1 MNWQD
6 KGYLL
11 SLNKYN
17 ENSSI
22 AEFFTETNGKVVGVI
37 FGSTSKKIKNYL
49 LIGNKFHINSKLRE
63 DGRLGYLKVEIDE
76 IKTPVYLENKKK
88 LFCIIYCMNLIKIL
102 TAENEN
108 NVEIYH
114 LLEKLFKIIE
124 LDNWLVEFLYLE
136 LNILK
141 SIGYDINFKD
151 YVVDRGI
158 NGQTKYVVD
167 SSQKIIPNFLIDKNI
182 GPENLKDIYS
192 GFSIVGDFLDKTIIK
207 PNNKNYPSSR
217 NDFVD
222 LLKYS
227 SCST

>member
-22 AEFFTETNGKVVGVI
+22 AEFFTENNGKVVGVI
-37 FGSTSKKIKNYL
+37 FGSTSKKIKSYL
-49 LIGNKFHINSKLRE
+49 LIGNKFHINSKLKE

-76 IKTPVYLENKKK
+76 IKTPVFLENKKK

-102 TAENEN
+102 TVENESN
-108 NVEIYH
+108 KEIYS
-114 LLEKLFKIIE
+114 LLERLFKIIN

-151 YVVDRGI
+151 YVINKNI
-158 NGQTKYVVD
+158 NGQTRYVVD
-167 SSQKIIPNFLIDKNI
+167 SIQKIIPNFLIDKKI
-182 GPENLKDIYS
+182 IPENIKDIYS
-192 GFSIVGDFLDKTIIK
+192 GYLIVGDFLDKTIIK
-207 PNNKNYPSSR
+207 PNNKSFPSSR
-217 NDFVD
+217 NDFIN
-222 LLKYS
+222 LLK
-227 SCST
+227 

>member
-22 AEFFTETNGKVVGVI
+22 AEFYTKNNGKIVGVI
-37 FGSTSKKIKNYL
+37 FGSTSKKIKSYL
-49 LIGNKFHINSKLRE
+49 LMGNKFHINSKLRE

-102 TAENEN
+102 TVENEN
-108 NVEIYH
+108 NVEIYN

-151 YVVDRGI
+151 YVIDKNI
-158 NGQTKYVVD
+158 NGQTRYIVD

-182 GPENLKDIYS
+182 SPENLNDIYS

-217 NDFVD
+217 NDFVN
-222 LLKYS
+222 LLK
-227 SCST
+227 

>member
-22 AEFFTETNGKVVGVI
+22 AEFFTKNNGKVVGVI
-37 FGSTSKKIKNYL
+37 FGSTSKKIKSYL

-76 IKTPVYLENKKK
+76 IKTPLYLENKKK

-102 TAENEN
+102 TAENESN
-108 NVEIYH
+108 NEIYS
-114 LLEKLFKIIE
+114 LLEKLFKIIDF
-124 LDNWLVEFLYLE
+124 DNWLVEFLYLE

-151 YVVDRGI
+151 YVVNKNI
-158 NGQTKYVVD
+158 NGQTKYIVD
-167 SSQKIIPNFLIDKNI
+167 SSQKIIPNFLIDKKI
-182 GPENLKDIYS
+182 IPENTKDIFS
-192 GFSIVGDFLDKTIIK
+192 GYSIVGDFLDKTIIK
-207 PNNKNYPSSR
+207 PNNKSFPSSR
-217 NDFVD
+217 NDFIN
-222 LLKYS
+222 LLK
-227 SCST
+227 

>member
-22 AEFFTETNGKVVGVI
+22 AEFYTENHGKIVGVI
-37 FGSTSKKIKNYL
+37 FGSTSKKIKSYL

-108 NVEIYH
+108 NIEIYN

-151 YVVDRGI
+151 YVINKSI
-158 NGQTKYVVD
+158 NGQVKYIVD

-182 GPENLKDIYS
+182 SPENLKDIYS

-217 NDFVD
+217 NDFVN
-222 LLKYS
+222 LLK
-227 SCST
+227 

>member
-22 AEFFTETNGKVVGVI
+22 AEFYTENNGKIVGVI
-37 FGSTSKKIKNYL
+37 FGSTSKKIKSYL

-108 NVEIYH
+108 NVEIYN

-136 LNILK
+136 LKILK

-151 YVVDRGI
+151 YVVDKSI
-158 NGQTKYVVD
+158 NGQTKYIVD

-182 GPENLKDIYS
+182 NPENLKDIQS

-207 PNNKNYPSSR
+207 PNNKSYPSSR
-217 NDFVD
+217 NDFVN
-222 LLKYS
+222 LLK
-227 SCST
+227 

>member
-22 AEFFTETNGKVVGVI
+22 AEFYTENNGKIVGVI
-37 FGSTSKKIKNYL
+37 FGSTSKKIKSYL

-76 IKTPVYLENKKK
+76 IKTPIYLENKKK

-108 NVEIYH
+108 NVEIYN

-124 LDNWLVEFLYLE
+124 LNNWLVEFLYLE

-151 YVVDRGI
+151 YVVDKNI
-158 NGQTKYVVD
+158 NGHTKYIVD
-167 SSQKIIPNFLIDKNI
+167 SSQKIIPNFLIDKKI
-182 GPENLKDIYS
+182 SPENLKDIS
-192 GFSIVGDFLDKTIIK
+192 KGFSIVGDFLDKTIIK

-217 NDFVD
+217 NDFVN
-222 LLKYS
+222 LLK
-227 SCST
+227 

>member
-22 AEFFTETNGKVVGVI
+22 AEFYTENNGKIVGVI
-37 FGSTSKKIKNYL
+37 FGSTSKKIKSYL
-49 LIGNKFHINSKLRE
+49 LIGNKFHINSKTRE

-76 IKTPVYLENKKK
+76 IKTPIYLENKKK

-108 NVEIYH
+108 NIVIFN

-151 YVVDRGI
+151 YVVDKNI
-158 NGQTKYVVD
+158 NGQTKYIVD
-167 SSQKIIPNFLIDKNI
+167 SSQKIIPNFLIDKKI
-182 GPENLKDIYS
+182 SPENLKDIYK

-207 PNNKNYPSSR
+207 PNNKNFPSSR
-217 NDFVD
+217 NDFIN
-222 LLKYS
+222 LLK
-227 SCST
+227 

>member
-22 AEFFTETNGKVVGVI
+22 AEFYTENNGKIVGVI
-37 FGSTSKKIKNYL
+37 FGSTSKKIKSYL
-49 LIGNKFHINSKLRE
+49 LIGNKFHINAKIKE

-76 IKTPVYLENKKK
+76 IKNPVYLENKKK

-108 NVEIYH
+108 NIEIYN
-114 LLEKLFKIIE
+114 LLEKLFKLIE
-124 LDNWLVEFLYLE
+124 SDNWLVEFLYLE

-141 SIGYDINFKD
+141 SVGYDINFRD
-151 YVVDRGI
+151 YVVDKNI
-158 NGQTKYVVD
+158 NGQIKYIVV

-182 GPENLKDIYS
+182 SPENLKDIYN

-217 NDFVD
+217 NDFLN
-222 LLKYS
+222 LLK
-227 SCST
+227 

>member
-22 AEFFTETNGKVVGVI
+22 AEFYTKNNGKIVGVI
-37 FGSTSKKIKNYL
+37 FGSTSKKIKSYL

-102 TAENEN
+102 TVENEN
-108 NVEIYH
+108 NVEIYN

-141 SIGYDINFKD
+141 SVGYDINFKD
-151 YVVDRGI
+151 YVVDKSI
-158 NGQTKYVVD
+158 NGQTKYIVD
-167 SSQKIIPNFLIDKNI
+167 SSQKIIPNFLVDKNI
-182 GPENLKDIYS
+182 GPENLNDIYS

-217 NDFVD
+217 NDFIN
-222 LLKYS
+222 LLK
-227 SCST
+227 

>member
-1 MNWQD
+1 MNWQE

-22 AEFFTETNGKVVGVI
+22 AEFYTENNGKIVGII
-37 FGSTSKKIKNYL
+37 FGSTSKKIKSYL

-102 TAENEN
+102 TVENEN
-108 NVEIYH
+108 NVEIYN

-141 SIGYDINFKD
+141 SVGYDINFKD
-151 YVVDRGI
+151 YVVDKSI
-158 NGQTKYVVD
+158 NGKTKYIVD

-182 GPENLKDIYS
+182 SPENLKDIYS

-217 NDFVD
+217 NDFVN
-222 LLKYS
+222 LLK
-227 SCST
+227 

>member
-22 AEFFTETNGKVVGVI
+22 AEFYTENNGKIVGVI
-37 FGSTSKKIKNYL
+37 FGSTSKKIKSYL
-49 LIGNKFHINSKLRE
+49 LIGNKFHINSKIRE

-102 TAENEN
+102 TVENEN
-108 NVEIYH
+108 NIEIYN

-151 YVVDRGI
+151 YVVDKNI
-158 NGQTKYVVD
+158 NGQTKYIVD

-182 GPENLKDIYS
+182 NPENLKDIYS
-192 GFSIVGDFLDKTIIK
+192 GFSVVGDFLDKTIIK

-217 NDFVD
+217 NDFVN
-222 LLKYS
+222 LLK
-227 SCST
+227 

>member
-22 AEFFTETNGKVVGVI
+22 AEFFTENNGKVVGVI
-37 FGSTSKKIKNYL
+37 FGSTSKKIKSYL

-76 IKTPVYLENKKK
+76 IKTPVFLENKKK

-102 TAENEN
+102 TVENESN
-108 NVEIYH
+108 TEIYS
-114 LLEKLFKIIE
+114 LLEKLFKIID

-151 YVVDRGI
+151 YVVNKNI

-167 SSQKIIPNFLIDKNI
+167 SSQKIIPNFLIDKKI
-182 GPENLKDIYS
+182 IPENTKDIYS
-192 GFSIVGDFLDKTIIK
+192 GYSIVGDFLDKTIIK
-207 PNNKNYPSSR
+207 PNNKNFPSSR
-217 NDFVD
+217 NDFIN
-222 LLKYS
+222 LIK
-227 SCST
+227 

>member
-22 AEFFTETNGKVVGVI
+22 AEIYTENNGKIVGVI
-37 FGSTSKKIKNYL
+37 FGSTSKKIKSYL
-49 LIGNKFHINSKLRE
+49 LIGNKFHINSKLRD

-76 IKTPVYLENKKK
+76 IKTPLYLENKKK

-102 TAENEN
+102 TVENEN
-108 NVEIYH
+108 NVEIYN

-151 YVVDRGI
+151 YVVDKSI
-158 NGQTKYVVD
+158 NGQTKYIVD

-182 GPENLKDIYS
+182 SPENLKDIYS

-217 NDFVD
+217 NDFVN
-222 LLKYS
+222 LLK
-227 SCST
+227 

>member
-22 AEFFTETNGKVVGVI
+22 AEFYTENNGKIVGVI
-37 FGSTSKKIKNYL
+37 FGSTSKKIKSYL

-88 LFCIIYCMNLIKIL
+88 LFCIIYCMNLVKIL

-108 NVEIYH
+108 NVEIYN

-151 YVVDRGI
+151 YVVDRSI
-158 NGQTKYVVD
+158 NGQTKYIVD

-217 NDFVD
+217 NDFVN
-222 LLKYS
+222 LLK
-227 SCST
+227 

>member
-6 KGYLL
+6 KGYLI

-22 AEFFTETNGKVVGVI
+22 AEFYTENNWKIVGII
-37 FGSTSKKIKNYL
+37 FGSTSKKIKSYL
-49 LIGNKFHINSKLRE
+49 LIGNKFHINSKVRE

-76 IKTPVYLENKKK
+76 IKTQVYLENKKK

-108 NVEIYH
+108 NVEIYN
-114 LLEKLFKIIE
+114 LLEKLFKIIG

-151 YVVDRGI
+151 YVVNKNI
-158 NGQTKYVVD
+158 NGQTKYIVD
-167 SSQKIIPNFLIDKNI
+167 SSQKIIPNFLIDKKI
-182 GPENLKDIYS
+182 SPENLEDIYK

-217 NDFVD
+217 NDFVN
-222 LLKYS
+222 LLK
-227 SCST
+227 

>member
-22 AEFFTETNGKVVGVI
+22 AEFYTENNGKIVGVI
-37 FGSTSKKIKNYL
+37 FGSTSKKIKSYL

-102 TAENEN
+102 TVENEKN
-108 NVEIYH
+108 IEIYN

-151 YVVDRGI
+151 YVVDKNI
-158 NGQTKYVVD
+158 NGQTKYIVD

-182 GPENLKDIYS
+182 SPENLKDIYN
-192 GFSIVGDFLDKTIIK
+192 GFIIVGDFLDKTIIK

-217 NDFVD
+217 NDFVN
-222 LLKYS
+222 LLK
-227 SCST
+227 

>member
-22 AEFFTETNGKVVGVI
+22 AEFYTENNGKIVGVI
-37 FGSTSKKIKNYL
+37 FGSTSKKIKSYL

-108 NVEIYH
+108 NIEIYN

-151 YVVDRGI
+151 YVVDKNI
-158 NGQTKYVVD
+158 NGQTKYIVD

-182 GPENLKDIYS
+182 SPENLKDIHR

-217 NDFVD
+217 NDFIN
-222 LLKYS
+222 LLK
-227 SCST
+227 

>member
-22 AEFFTETNGKVVGVI
+22 AEFYTKNNGKIVGVI
-37 FGSTSKKIKNYL
+37 FGSTSKKIKSYL

-88 LFCIIYCMNLIKIL
+88 LFCIIYCMNLVKIL

-108 NVEIYH
+108 NVQIYN

-124 LDNWLVEFLYLE
+124 LNNWLVEFLYLE
-136 LNILK
+136 LKILK

-151 YVVDRGI
+151 YVVDKSI
-158 NGQTKYVVD
+158 NGQTKYIVD

-182 GPENLKDIYS
+182 SPENLKDIYS

-217 NDFVD
+217 NDFIN
-222 LLKYS
+222 LLK
-227 SCST
+227 

>member
-22 AEFFTETNGKVVGVI
+22 AEFYTENNGKIVGVI

-88 LFCIIYCMNLIKIL
+88 LFCIIYCMNLVKIL

-108 NVEIYH
+108 NIEIYN
-114 LLEKLFKIIE
+114 LLKKLFKIIE
-124 LDNWLVEFLYLE
+124 LENWLVEFLYLE

-151 YVVDRGI
+151 YVVDKNI
-158 NGQTKYVVD
+158 NGQTKYIVD
-167 SSQKIIPNFLIDKNI
+167 SSQKIIPNFLIDKKI
-182 GPENLKDIYS
+182 SPENLKDIYK

-217 NDFVD
+217 NDFVN
-222 LLKYS
+222 LLK
-227 SCST
+227 

>member
-37 FGSTSKKIKNYL
+37 FGSTSKKIKSYL

-102 TAENEN
+102 TVENESN
-108 NVEIYH
+108 MEIYS
-114 LLEKLFKIIE
+114 LLEKLFKIIDF
-124 LDNWLVEFLYLE
+124 DNWLVEFLFLE
-136 LNILK
+136 LNIFK

-151 YVVDRGI
+151 YVVNKNI

-167 SSQKIIPNFLIDKNI
+167 SSQKIIPNFLIDKKI
-182 GPENLKDIYS
+182 IPENTKDIYS
-192 GFSIVGDFLDKTIIK
+192 GYSIVGDFLDKTIIK
-207 PNNKNYPSSR
+207 PNNKSFPSSR
-217 NDFVD
+217 NDFIN
-222 LLKYS
+222 LLK
-227 SCST
+227 

>member
-22 AEFFTETNGKVVGVI
+22 AEFYTENNGKIVGVI
-37 FGSTSKKIKNYL
+37 FGSTSKKIKSYL

-108 NVEIYH
+108 NIEIYN

-151 YVVDRGI
+151 YVVDKNI
-158 NGQTKYVVD
+158 NGQTKYIVD
-167 SSQKIIPNFLIDKNI
+167 SSKKIIPNFLIDKNI
-182 GPENLKDIYS
+182 SPENLNDIYS

-217 NDFVD
+217 NDFVN
-222 LLKYS
+222 LLK
-227 SCST
+227 

>member
-22 AEFFTETNGKVVGVI
+22 AEFFTENNGKVVGVI
-37 FGSTSKKIKNYL
+37 FGSTSKKIKSYL

-102 TAENEN
+102 TVENESN
-108 NVEIYH
+108 MEIYF
-114 LLEKLFKIIE
+114 LLEKLFKIID

-151 YVVDRGI
+151 YVVNKNI

-167 SSQKIIPNFLIDKNI
+167 SSQKIIPNFLIDNKI
-182 GPENLKDIYS
+182 IPENTKDIYS
-192 GFSIVGDFLDKTIIK
+192 GYSIVGDFLDKTIIK
-207 PNNKNYPSSR
+207 PNNKSFPSSR
-217 NDFVD
+217 NDFIN
-222 LLKYS
+222 LIK
-227 SCST
+227 

>member
-6 KGYLL
+6 KVYLL

-22 AEFFTETNGKVVGVI
+22 AEFFTENNGKVVGVI
-37 FGSTSKKIKNYL
+37 FGSTSKKIKSYL

-102 TAENEN
+102 TVENESN
-108 NVEIYH
+108 MEIYF
-114 LLEKLFKIIE
+114 LLEKLFKIIDV
-124 LDNWLVEFLYLE
+124 DNWLVEFLYLE

-151 YVVDRGI
+151 YVVNKNI

-167 SSQKIIPNFLIDKNI
+167 SSQKIFLHQGLILLICLN
-182 GPENLKDIYS
+182 S
-192 GFSIVGDFLDKTIIK
+192 QRSI
-207 PNNKNYPSSR
+207 
-217 NDFVD
+217 
-222 LLKYS
+222 
-227 SCST
+227 

>member
-6 KGYLL
+6 KGYLI

-22 AEFFTETNGKVVGVI
+22 AEFYTENNGKIVGII
-37 FGSTSKKIKNYL
+37 FGSTSKKIKSYL

-108 NVEIYH
+108 NVEIYN
-114 LLEKLFKIIE
+114 LLEKFFKIIE

-151 YVVDRGI
+151 YVVDKNI
-158 NGQTKYVVD
+158 NGQTKYIVD
-167 SSQKIIPNFLIDKNI
+167 SSQKIIPNFLIDKKI
-182 GPENLKDIYS
+182 SPENLKDIYK

-217 NDFVD
+217 NDFVN
-222 LLKYS
+222 LLK
-227 SCST
+227 

>member
-22 AEFFTETNGKVVGVI
+22 AEFFTENNGKVVGVI
-37 FGSTSKKIKNYL
+37 FGSTSKKIKSYL

-102 TAENEN
+102 TVENESN
-108 NVEIYH
+108 MEIYF
-114 LLEKLFKIIE
+114 LLEKLFKIID

-151 YVVDRGI
+151 YVVNKNI

-167 SSQKIIPNFLIDKNI
+167 SSQKIIPNFLIDKKI
-182 GPENLKDIYS
+182 IPENTKDIYS
-192 GFSIVGDFLDKTIIK
+192 GYSIVGDFLDKTIIK
-207 PNNKNYPSSR
+207 PNNKSFPSSR
-217 NDFVD
+217 NDFIN
-222 LLKYS
+222 LIK
-227 SCST
+227 

>member
-22 AEFFTETNGKVVGVI
+22 AEFYTENNGKIVGVI
-37 FGSTSKKIKNYL
+37 FGSTSKKIKSYL
-49 LIGNKFHINSKLRE
+49 LIGNKFHINSKIRE

-108 NVEIYH
+108 NVEIYN

-151 YVVDRGI
+151 YVVDKSI
-158 NGQTKYVVD
+158 NGQTKYIVD

-182 GPENLKDIYS
+182 SPENLKDIYK

-217 NDFVD
+217 NDFVN
-222 LLKYS
+222 LLK
-227 SCST
+227 

>member
-22 AEFFTETNGKVVGVI
+22 AEFYTENYGKIVGII
-37 FGSTSKKIKNYL
+37 FGSTSKKIKSYL
-49 LIGNKFHINSKLRE
+49 LIGNKFHINSKQRE

-102 TAENEN
+102 TAENEKN
-108 NVEIYH
+108 AEIYN

-151 YVVDRGI
+151 YVVDKSI
-158 NGQTKYVVD
+158 NGQTKYIVD

-182 GPENLKDIYS
+182 SPENLKDVYN

-217 NDFVD
+217 NDFVN
-222 LLKYS
+222 LLK
-227 SCST
+227 

>member
-6 KGYLL
+6 KGYLI

-22 AEFFTETNGKVVGVI
+22 AEFYTENNGKIVGII
-37 FGSTSKKIKNYL
+37 FGSTSKKIKSYL

-102 TAENEN
+102 TVENEN
-108 NVEIYH
+108 NIEIYN

-151 YVVDRGI
+151 YVVDKNI
-158 NGQTKYVVD
+158 NGQTKYIVD

-182 GPENLKDIYS
+182 SPENLKDIYS

-217 NDFVD
+217 NDFVN
-222 LLKYS
+222 LLK
-227 SCST
+227 

>member
-22 AEFFTETNGKVVGVI
+22 AEFYTENNGKIVGVI
-37 FGSTSKKIKNYL
+37 FGSTSKKIKSYL

-63 DGRLGYLKVEIDE
+63 DVRLGYLKVEIDE

-108 NVEIYH
+108 NIEIYN

-151 YVVDRGI
+151 YVVDKNI
-158 NGQTKYVVD
+158 NGQTKYIVD

-182 GPENLKDIYS
+182 SPENLKDIYS

-217 NDFVD
+217 NDFVN
-222 LLKYS
+222 LLK
-227 SCST
+227 

>member
-22 AEFFTETNGKVVGVI
+22 AEFYTENNGKIVGVI
-37 FGSTSKKIKNYL
+37 FGSTSKKIKSYL
-49 LIGNKFHINSKLRE
+49 LIGNKFHINSKIRE

-108 NVEIYH
+108 NIEIYN
-114 LLEKLFKIIE
+114 LLEKLFKLVE
-124 LDNWLVEFLYLE
+124 SDNWLVEFLYLE

-141 SIGYDINFKD
+141 SVGYDINFRD
-151 YVVDRGI
+151 YVVDKNI
-158 NGQTKYVVD
+158 NGQIKYIVV

-182 GPENLKDIYS
+182 SPENLKDIYN

-217 NDFVD
+217 NDFLN
-222 LLKYS
+222 LLK
-227 SCST
+227 